1 MSTQTAVTPN
11 TPKKPLVLLIL
22 DGWGH
27 SEETRYNAIAHADC
41 PTWKHLW
48 NDFPH
53 SLISGSGMDVGLPKG
68 QMGNSEVGHMNLG
81 AGRVVYQDL
90 TRVSK
95 AIDEGE
101 FFDNPALVSALET
114 AVKTDKA
121 VHIFGLLSD
130 GGVHS
135 HEEHFQAMVKMAAKR
150 GAKKVFV
157 HAFLDGRDTAPRSA
171 EGYIHT
177 MEHTFA
183 EVGVG
188 RIASICG
195 RYYAMDRDK
204 RWDRVIRAWK
214 LLTQGEGEFVAN
226 SALAGLSAAYAR
238 DENDEFVCPTVIIP
252 EGGQAEFVRDGD
264 VIIFMNFRADRAR
277 QLTRAFVDAGFDGF
291 ERGTVPKIA
300 DFVMMTEYASDIKT
314 PVAFPPSSLTN
325 VLGDYLSQLGKT
337 QLRIAESEKYAH
349 VTYFFNGGEETPFA
363 GEDRVVVRSPDVA
376 TFDLKPEMS
385 AFELTDKLVDAIT
398 GGQYDV
404 IICNYANGDQ
414 VGHSGIFA
422 AAVKA
427 VEAVDVCLKR
437 VLDAVQKIGAEMI
450 VTSDHGNI
458 EVMFDDKTGQP
469 NTAHTTDLVPFIFVG
484 RAVKEIKSGGV
495 LSDVAPTMLKIM
507 GIPKPKEMTGRELI
521 ELA

>member
-1 MSTQTAVTPN
+1 MSSQTASAPN
-11 TPKKPLVLLIL
+11 TAKKPLVLLIL

-27 SEETRYNAIAHADC
+27 SEETRYNAIAHAEC
-41 PTWKHLW
+41 PTWRHLW
-48 NDFPH
+48 NDYPH

-90 TRVSK
+90 TRITK
-95 AIDEGE
+95 AIDDGD
-101 FFDNPALVSALET
+101 FFENPVLVSALDK
-114 AVKTDKA
+114 AVKTDNA

-135 HEEHFQAMVKMAAKR
+135 HEEHFQAMAQMAAKR
-150 GAKKVFV
+150 GVKKLFV

-177 MEHTFA
+177 MEHKFA
-183 EVGVG
+183 ELGVG

-204 RWDRVIRAWK
+204 RWERVVRAWK
-214 LLTQGEGEFVAN
+214 LLTQGEGEYKAN
-226 SALAGLSAAYAR
+226 SALEALSAAYAR
-238 DENDEFVCPTVIIP
+238 DENDEFVCPTIIIP

-277 QLTRAFVDAGFDGF
+277 QLTRAFVEPGFDGF
-291 ERGTVPKIA
+291 ERGYLPKIA

-314 PVAFPPSSLTN
+314 PVAFPPSSLSN
-325 VLGDYLSQLGKT
+325 VLGEYLSKLGKT
-337 QLRIAESEKYAH
+337 QFRIAESEKYAH
-349 VTYFFNGGEETPFA
+349 VTYFFNGGEEQPFE
-363 GEDRVVVRSPDVA
+363 GEDRVVVRSPDVP

-385 AFELTDKLVDAIT
+385 AFEVTDKLVDAIT
-398 GGQYDV
+398 SGKYDV
-404 IICNYANGDQ
+404 VICNYANGDQ
-414 VGHSGIFA
+414 VGHSGVFP

-427 VEAVDVCLKR
+427 VEAVDACLKR
-437 VLDAVQKIGAEMI
+437 VLAAVQSVGAEMI
-450 VTSDHGNI
+450 ITADHGNL
-458 EVMFDDKTGQP
+458 EVMFDEKTGQP

-484 RAVKEIKSGGV
+484 RPVKEIKSGGV
-495 LSDVAPTMLKIM
+495 LSDVAPTMLKLM